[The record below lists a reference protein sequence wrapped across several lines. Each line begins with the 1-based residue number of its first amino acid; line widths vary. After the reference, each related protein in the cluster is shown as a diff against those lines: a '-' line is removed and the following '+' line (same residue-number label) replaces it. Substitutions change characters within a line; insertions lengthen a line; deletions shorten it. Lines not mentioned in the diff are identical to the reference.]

1 MPVADYRALSQHQQV
16 LCKIHSNQNALLN
29 VWNKATHLQWLVEN
43 HQHARGK
50 SIFCHCPVIWR
61 MMIEVHNYDG
71 GGDGADLEG
80 IGDGIHLLHLGR
92 VFCSDFWHTA
102 ARDGDCQ
109 IYQ

>member
-1 MPVADYRALSQHQQV
+1 MAL
-16 LCKIHSNQNALLN
+16 
-29 VWNKATHLQWLVEN
+29 
-43 HQHARGK
+43 
-50 SIFCHCPVIWR
+50 
-61 MMIEVHNYDG
+61 IEVHNYDG

>member
-1 MPVADYRALSQHQQV
+1 MFGTKQPTSNGWLKITNMPG
-16 LCKIHSNQNALLN
+16 
-29 VWNKATHLQWLVEN
+29 E
-43 HQHARGK
+43 K